1 MATQNTLPL
10 LLLALLP
17 LAAASTFNVI
27 NQCSYTVWAAASP
40 GGGIQLDQG
49 QSWTFNVADGTTG
62 GRVWARTGCSFDS
75 NGNGNCQTG
84 DCGGV
89 LACTG
94 YGQNPNTLA
103 EYSLDQSGGLDYFDI
118 SLVAGFNV
126 PLSFTPTS
134 NGCTSGPSCA
144 ANVNA
149 NCPAPLQVPGGCDDP
164 CTIFGAPEYCCP
176 SGSSCN
182 PTQYSEYFKG
192 QCPQAFSYPDDYDGT
207 TFTCPGNTNYQVVF
221 CP

>member
-1 MATQNTLPL
+1 ML
-10 LLLALLP
+10 LHRLGRRL
-17 LAAASTFNVI
+17 
-27 NQCSYTVWAAASP
+27 P

-103 EYSLDQSGGLDYFDI
+103 EYSLDQSGASTTLT
-118 SLVAGFNV
+118 SPSWLVLLFYKLKLLELNRFNV

>member
-1 MATQNTLPL
+1 MATQTTLPL

-40 GGGIQLDQG
+40 GGGAQLNPG

-75 NGNGNCQTG
+75 NGDGHCQTG
-84 DCGGV
+84 DCGGI

-103 EYSLDQSGGLDYFDI
+103 EYALDQVQRAAELHADVERLHVG
-118 SLVAGFNV
+118 A
-126 PLSFTPTS
+126 
-134 NGCTSGPSCA
+134 SCA

-164 CTIFGAPEYCCP
+164 CTIFGTPEYCCP

-182 PTQYSEYFKG
+182 PTQYSEYFKS

-207 TFTCPGNTNYQVVF
+207 NFTCPGNTNYQVVF